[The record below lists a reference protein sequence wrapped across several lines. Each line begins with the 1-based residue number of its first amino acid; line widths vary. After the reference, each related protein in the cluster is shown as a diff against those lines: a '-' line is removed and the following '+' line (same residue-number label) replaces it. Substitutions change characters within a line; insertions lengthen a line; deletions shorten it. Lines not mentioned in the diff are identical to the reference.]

1 MNSNNDA
8 DDNQNEYSFKSSQ
21 LSNPNNLYTE
31 KRKLKAQKTIIRGKV
46 EISEQNLWNFYVVG
60 GLEST
65 INSNKNKVVSPYND
79 SSYEFTDNKS

>member
-1 MNSNNDA
+1 MNSNFDA

-46 EISEQNLWNFYVVG
+46 ELSEQN
-60 GLEST
+60 S
-65 INSNKNKVVSPYND
+65 
-79 SSYEFTDNKS
+79 

>member
-21 LSNPNNLYTE
+21 LSTPNNLYTE

-46 EISEQNLWNFYVVG
+46 ELSEQNL
-60 GLEST
+60 
-65 INSNKNKVVSPYND
+65 
-79 SSYEFTDNKS
+79 